1 MHQDLCICAFIP
13 QLTLTTR
20 VVLVVHAKE
29 LKRTT
34 NTGRL
39 ALHALV
45 NSEMIVRGQD
55 KTPVDLSRLLQGHS
69 CQNKQNTLNEY
80 DTYLFYPSADAIEMS
95 ELVSTKL
102 IKPIQLIVPDGNWR
116 QASKV
121 STRHPELA
129 GVPRVKISSKNLAVN
144 HLRKEHFAE
153 GLSTLEAIA
162 LALGLIEGPQVG
174 DQLMRL
180 YQAKLKATLIG
191 RGLTSRSTK
200 QDAIDHQRDLFTK
213 KIDSP

>member
-1 MHQDLCICAFIP
+1 MTLALGSIPVKISRQRKTKNPCQICFLHQDLCICAVIP
-13 QLTLTTR
+13 RLTLATR
-20 VVLVVHAKE
+20 IVLVVHAKE

-39 ALHALV
+39 AVQALV
-45 NSEMIVRGQD
+45 NSEMIVRGQN
-55 KTPVDLSRLLQGHS
+55 KAPVNLMPLLQDS
-69 CQNKQNTLNEY
+69 YETF
-80 DTYLFYPSADAIEMS
+80 LFYPSAEAVELS
-95 ELVSTKL
+95 ELVLVPRS
-102 IKPIQLIVPDGNWR
+102 KPIQLIVPDGNWR

-129 GVPRVKISSKNLAVN
+129 HIPRVKISDKNMAPY

-162 LALGLIEGPQVG
+162 KALGLIEGSMVG

-180 YQAKLKATLIG
+180 YQAKLKATIFG
-191 RGLTSRSTK
+191 RGHTI
-200 QDAIDHQRDLFTK
+200 Q
-213 KIDSP
+213 P